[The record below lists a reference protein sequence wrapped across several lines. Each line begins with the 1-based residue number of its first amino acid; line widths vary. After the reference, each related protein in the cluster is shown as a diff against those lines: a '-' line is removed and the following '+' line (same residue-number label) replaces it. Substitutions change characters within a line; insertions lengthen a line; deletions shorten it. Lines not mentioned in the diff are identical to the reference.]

1 MIKHMQKMVFLAF
14 FFLTLFFIL
23 LFMFHEGFCQP
34 VDKTFEQLSVE
45 LKSKGVSDE
54 FIRAIEDSAKKMI
67 GALALTSEIEIVL
80 LDLWNERVKG
90 RALKNAVAAVAE
102 LVESGDNVLEAGRI
116 ASGAA
121 HQAEAEGLSGFG
133 VGMRVKK
140 AVKERKAYLKS
151 SGGIVSQTAINQRNR

>member
-1 MIKHMQKMVFLAF
+1 VITLGIKHMRKKDVLSL
-14 FFLTLFFIL
+14 FFLPVLLIL
-23 LFMFHEGFCQP
+23 LFISPGGFCQP
-34 VDKTFEQLSVE
+34 VDKAFEQLSVE

-54 FIRAIEDSAKKMI
+54 FIRTIEDSAEKMI
-67 GALALTSEIEIVL
+67 GAFALTSEIEIVL
-80 LDLWNERVKG
+80 LDLWNEKVKG
-90 RALKNAVAAVAE
+90 RALRNAVTAVAE
-102 LVESGDNVLEAGRI
+102 LVESGDNVLEAGKI

-151 SGGIVSQTAINQRNR
+151 LEK